1 MKVTFRT
8 SKLAKI
14 CSDDR
19 LLNKNYGQLSR
30 KLRQRLSELTAA
42 ATLSGISTLPAARLH
57 PHSGKP
63 KEYFSINITHP
74 FRIIFMVADE
84 PMPLKPDGGVD
95 LTKVTEVVIEEIY
108 DPH

>member
-8 SKLAKI
+8 TKLAKT
-14 CSDDR
+14 CSNER
-19 LLNKNYGQLSR
+19 LLNKYYGLR
-30 KLRQRLSELTAA
+30 AKKLQQRLAELSAA
-42 ATLSGISTLPAARLH
+42 EALSDISALPATRLH

-63 KEYFSINITHP
+63 KGYFSIDVVHP
-74 FRIIFMVADE
+74 FRIIFTVADN

>member
-8 SKLAKI
+8 SKLARI

-19 LLNKNYGQLSR
+19 LLTKTYGGNAR
-30 KLRQRLSELTAA
+30 KIKQRLSELNAA
-42 ATLSGISTLPAARLH
+42 DALSDIGTLPAARLH

-63 KEYFSINITHP
+63 RGYFSIDINHP
-74 FRIIFMVADE
+74 FRILLWVADD
-84 PMPLKPDGGVD
+84 PMPLKQDGGVD